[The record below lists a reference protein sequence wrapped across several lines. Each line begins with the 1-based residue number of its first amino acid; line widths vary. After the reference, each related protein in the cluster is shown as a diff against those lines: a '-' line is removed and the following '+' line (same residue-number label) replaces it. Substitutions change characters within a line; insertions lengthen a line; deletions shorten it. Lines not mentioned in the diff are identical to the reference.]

1 MNEAQSKECKMKKY
15 LIVTLSFIIISGFNN
30 PCFANSLSD
39 IMSLFQRD
47 LAIDVLYQN
56 HRNLI
61 QGSEVYLSEDLK
73 GKKILIGKVK
83 KVSLVESQMSKVEII
98 IDKKHKD
105 KIYETTPFV
114 LMSNLFSKN
123 SNAYIIAVSSLKTS
137 DKTSLKSGSSVKGI
151 TFLEYKIATAGEE
164 LKKVMDSI
172 KKQNNEIVSQ
182 LEEYI
187 NTFDTEAFH
196 EKIDELMNQISQF
209 SGEQKE
215 TFKNEVLPTLK
226 NMFESIM
233 KQHEERNNMEK
244 SKDLEK
250 RLKEIENMVE
260 V

>member
-1 MNEAQSKECKMKKY
+1 MKKY
-15 LIVTLSFIIISGFNN
+15 SITILSIIILLSFNN
-30 PCFANSLSD
+30 PCLANPLSN

-47 LAIDVLYQN
+47 LVIDVLYEN
-56 HRNLI
+56 HRNFI
-61 QGSEVYLSEDLK
+61 QGSEVYLAEDLK
-73 GKKILIGKVK
+73 GQKILIGKVK

-98 IDKKHKD
+98 IDKKYKD

-114 LMSNLFSKN
+114 LMSNLFSKK
-123 SNAYIIAVSSLKTS
+123 SNAYILAVSPLKAS
-137 DKTSLKSGSSVKGI
+137 DKTFLKSGSSVKGI
-151 TFLEYKIATAGEE
+151 TFLEYKITNAGEE

-209 SGEQKE
+209 SGKQKE
-215 TFKNEVLPTLK
+215 TFKKEVLPALR
-226 NMFESIM
+226 NMFDSIK
-233 KQHEERNNMEK
+233 KQFEEQNNMEK

-250 RLKEIENMVE
+250 RLKAIEDMVK